1 MAHAFSIS
9 SIMSALMRRFWMIF
23 LITVVGTV
31 AAVLFALSRPAMY
44 EATAVIQIEMAQVEE
59 NLAVPGAAARTSGAE
74 NRLKLI
80 EQKLMSRDSV
90 IEVIDKFDLY
100 AGDPDMSVAQKV
112 TLFREEAQIQ
122 ELIDPEQAWR
132 PDAQPSGLIISV
144 RMENP
149 DVAADVANDLLSRV
163 LIEGKSRRSGRAART
178 LEFFEAEEARVS
190 GEIAALETQLATFK
204 TDNQAS
210 LPTNLASQQEQ
221 LTRLKDNLLEVEQKL
236 IELQTQ
242 SDRIRAEDMARQT
255 SLLRQQKL
263 LLEERIAILD
273 AALRAAPEI
282 ERQLGAMER
291 GLGQLQDE
299 LRVITAR
306 RTEAAMN
313 QQLESQNQFERFEV
327 LETAIPPEYP
337 VSSGRRKLAVAGA
350 AGSLMLA
357 AGVALALEFMGAAIR
372 TAAQLEAEL
381 NIRPVVVIPNLD
393 RQKNR
398 RRRRLAW
405 ILAMGAVFIGGALLL
420 RGRVQDLLELMNAVR
435 RTPRTQRG

>member
-1 MAHAFSIS
+1 
-9 SIMSALMRRFWMIF
+9 
-23 LITVVGTV
+23 
-31 AAVLFALSRPAMY
+31 
-44 EATAVIQIEMAQVEE
+44 
-59 NLAVPGAAARTSGAE
+59 
-74 NRLKLI
+74 
-80 EQKLMSRDSV
+80 
-90 IEVIDKFDLY
+90 
-100 AGDPDMSVAQKV
+100 
-112 TLFREEAQIQ
+112 
-122 ELIDPEQAWR
+122 
-132 PDAQPSGLIISV
+132 
-144 RMENP
+144 
-149 DVAADVANDLLSRV
+149 
-163 LIEGKSRRSGRAART
+163 
-178 LEFFEAEEARVS
+178 
-190 GEIAALETQLATFK
+190 
-204 TDNQAS
+204 
-210 LPTNLASQQEQ
+210 
-221 LTRLKDNLLEVEQKL
+221 
-236 IELQTQ
+236 
-242 SDRIRAEDMARQT
+242 MARQT